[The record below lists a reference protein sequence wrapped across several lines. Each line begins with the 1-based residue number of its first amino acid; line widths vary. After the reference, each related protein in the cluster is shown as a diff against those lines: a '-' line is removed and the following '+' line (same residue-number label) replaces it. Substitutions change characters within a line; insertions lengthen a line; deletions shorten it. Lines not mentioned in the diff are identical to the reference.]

1 MECSISAVRSWSI
14 VSHIACAIALDTTIF
29 VTQFFQKLGVGV
41 GNLNCANVMLKDR
54 SKLLVKY
61 FLGILLA

>member
-1 MECSISAVRSWSI
+1 M
-14 VSHIACAIALDTTIF
+14 SHIACAIALDTTIF